1 MRWTPRRIHA
11 LALVLIFL
19 VIALPFV
26 FWWYDSFRSTIP
38 QGPFIA
44 RYYTVESGGGGP
56 GDTLTVKPRIPAGV
70 IGSRTSGPN
79 LSGTSFRFP
88 PIGEDLDRT
97 TKIGTVQVNFLF
109 LTATDANVTL
119 SISYPEGTATLV
131 TRVFPG
137 ASSGAQSNLLPYMA
151 DFENNKSLPT
161 IILQPN
167 QQAGVS
173 LVSDS
178 SVMTIGT
185 DSAVWL
191 TVQVAPIPPPDN
203 VWSYEKDPLLT
214 TLSVFLAF
222 LLGDSI
228 KRSRSEAISQN
239 KVKDCP
245 PKEGK
250 SEMPERLSLLSQ
262 PAEIARRCSQRKPRH
277 CSTSVRMMRPTTL

>member
-161 IILQPN
+161 IILQPRWN
-167 QQAGVS
+167 TYSFTSIFHVYFPELDQ
-173 LVSDS
+173 
-178 SVMTIGT
+178 GT
-185 DSAVWL
+185 NPGYSNGA
-191 TVQVAPIPPPDN
+191 
-203 VWSYEKDPLLT
+203 
-214 TLSVFLAF
+214 
-222 LLGDSI
+222 
-228 KRSRSEAISQN
+228 
-239 KVKDCP
+239 
-245 PKEGK
+245 
-250 SEMPERLSLLSQ
+250 
-262 PAEIARRCSQRKPRH
+262 KPRANH
-277 CSTSVRMMRPTTL
+277 IFGWHFAYLATNSNH

>member
-11 LALVLIFL
+11 LALVLIAL

-119 SISYPEGTATLV
+119 SISYPEGTTTLV

-167 QQAGVS
+167 QQAGVR

-203 VWSYEKDPLLT
+203 VWSYEKGPSSDNPQC
-214 TLSVFLAF
+214 FL
-222 LLGDSI
+222 GI
-228 KRSRSEAISQN
+228 PIGR
-239 KVKDCP
+239 
-245 PKEGK
+245 
-250 SEMPERLSLLSQ
+250 
-262 PAEIARRCSQRKPRH
+262 
-277 CSTSVRMMRPTTL
+277 